1 MCPENLQHQ
10 YLTKIYNKQY
20 KEYQGVCVCP
30 TRYFV
35 LLIGV
40 VRLIMFVIFAFHT
53 YDIEE
58 LLFKV
63 IIAIKLYV
71 IDVLQR

>member
-1 MCPENLQHQ
+1 MNNIRNI
-10 YLTKIYNKQY
+10 K
-20 KEYQGVCVCP
+20 GSVFAP